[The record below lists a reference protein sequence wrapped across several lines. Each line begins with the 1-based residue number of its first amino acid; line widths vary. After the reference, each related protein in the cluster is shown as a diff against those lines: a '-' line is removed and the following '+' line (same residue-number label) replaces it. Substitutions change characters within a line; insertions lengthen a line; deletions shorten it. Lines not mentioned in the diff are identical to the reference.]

1 MPCYTV
7 QTASV
12 ELNNVDHATLAKAME
27 KIGYTV
33 LRQGKNF
40 TFRKGGV
47 SGSYQNNKLNMQST
61 GGARIDTDA
70 IKRSVSEQIIQ
81 DKAEEYQDQG
91 WEMQRDGDEFVFTK
105 NPGYGA
111 IFA

>member
-33 LRQGKNF
+33 MRSGKNF

-61 GGARIDTDA
+61 GGARMDGDA
-70 IKRSVSEQIIQ
+70 IKRSVSEQIIA
-81 DKAEEYQDQG
+81 DKAAEYAEQG
-91 WEMQRDGDEFVFTK
+91 WEMTQDGDEYVFTK
-105 NPGYGA
+105 TPGYGA
-111 IFA
+111 VFA

>member
-12 ELNNVDHATLAKAME
+12 ELNNIDHATLAKAME

-33 LRQGKNF
+33 MRQGKNF

-47 SGSYQNNKLNMQST
+47 SGSYQNNKLNMQAT
-61 GGARIDTDA
+61 GGARMDTA
-70 IKRSVSEQIIQ
+70 AVSEQIIA
-81 DKAEEYQDQG
+81 DKAAEYADQG
-91 WEMQRDGDEFVFTK
+91 WEHTMDGDEHVFTK
-105 NPGYGA
+105 TAGYGA
-111 IFA
+111 VFA

>member
-33 LRQGKNF
+33 MRQGKNF

-47 SGSYQNNKLNMQST
+47 SGSYQNNKLNMQAT
-61 GGARIDTDA
+61 GGARMDTDA
-70 IKRSVSEQIIQ
+70 VKVAVSEQIIA
-81 DKAEEYQDQG
+81 DKAAEYADQG
-91 WEMQRDGDEFVFTK
+91 WEHTRSEERRVG
-105 NPGYGA
+105 
-111 IFA
+111 

>member
-33 LRQGKNF
+33 VRQGKNF
-40 TFRKGGV
+40 TFRKGAV
-47 SGSYQNNKLNMQST
+47 SGSYQNNRLNMQAT
-61 GGARIDTDA
+61 GGAKMDSAA
-70 IKRSVSEQIIQ
+70 IKVAVSEQIIQ
-81 DKAEEYQDQG
+81 DKAAEYAEQG
-91 WEMQRDGDEFVFTK
+91 WDMQRDGDEFVFTK
-105 NPGYGA
+105 QAGYGA
-111 IFA
+111 VFA

>member
-33 LRQGKNF
+33 MHQGKNF

-47 SGSYQNNKLNMQST
+47 SGSYQNNKLNMQAT
-61 GGARIDTDA
+61 GGARMDTDA
-70 IKRSVSEQIIQ
+70 VKVAVSEQIIA
-81 DKAEEYQDQG
+81 DKAAEYADQG
-91 WEMQRDGDEFVFTK
+91 WEHTMDGDEHVFTK
-105 NPGYGA
+105 TAGYGA
-111 IFA
+111 VFA